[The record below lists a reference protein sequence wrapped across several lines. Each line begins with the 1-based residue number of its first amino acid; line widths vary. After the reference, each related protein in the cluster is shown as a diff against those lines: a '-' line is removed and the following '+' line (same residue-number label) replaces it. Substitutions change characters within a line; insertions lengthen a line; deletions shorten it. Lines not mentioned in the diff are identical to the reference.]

1 MAANAI
7 TGPWPTQERILVCV
21 NESPAAREAIRVA
34 KRSAD
39 RARAEWIAINVTQ
52 TRAEGLPDV
61 DKDRLAGTLR
71 LAERLGAE
79 LATLEAEHDVAQAIL
94 SYAADR
100 NVQRIV
106 IGRPRP
112 RPLWARLTTEDV
124 AEGLLRQ
131 SGRFEFTLAA
141 EPDERGTRAG
151 WHLPRLAREPLAWGE
166 AGLAVAMASACA
178 YAAEQLFPVAS
189 LSVIYMTAVVVVAS
203 RRGLGP
209 AMATA
214 ARIESIEKAI
224 SASSTE
230 TTVPQNP
237 RPNCFEVGV
246 GQSESSAPSSW

>member
-1 MAANAI
+1 M
-7 TGPWPTQERILVCV
+7 

-52 TRAEGLPDV
+52 TRAEGLPDA

-79 LATLEAEHDVAQAIL
+79 LATLEAERDVAQAIL

-112 RPLWARLTTEDV
+112 RPFWARLTTEDV

-131 SGRFEFTLAA
+131 SGRFEITLAQSRTSV
-141 EPDERGTRAG
+141 EHRPDGICRDWRVN
-151 WHLPRLAREPLAWGE
+151 PLAWGE
-166 AGLAVAMASACA
+166 AGLAVAIASACA

-214 ARIESIEKAI
+214 VLGFFAYNYLF
-224 SASSTE
+224 TE
-230 TTVPQNP
+230 P
-237 RPNCFEVGV
+237 RYTFRVSRQGELLTLAC
-246 GQSESSAPSSW
+246 SSWPR